1 MKVLTRRFG
10 HLMVLATAAFL
21 APTVARPAE
30 SGEFD
35 PSSVLRSD
43 PPVVVGT
50 YAFDVE
56 RVFGTQTQIVRREA
70 TERQREVAEANA
82 RTFIATQLHA
92 QGIASAKAKTK
103 DDAQKI
109 QAAIAKLPRYV
120 AVDTV
125 KDARC
130 IPGTKK
136 DVMILD
142 TRTASLVDNSV
153 YDLTNPPPVGA
164 TEKFDT
170 RSVEYVGNGL
180 QLPEI
185 GERPPEIAVSRR

>member
-1 MKVLTRRFG
+1 
-10 HLMVLATAAFL
+10 MVLATAAFL
-21 APTVARPAE
+21 APTAARPAE

-35 PSSVLRSD
+35 PSLVLRFD

-56 RVFGTQTQIVRREA
+56 RVFGTQTQLVRREA
-70 TERQREVAEANA
+70 TERQRKVAEANA
-82 RTFIATQLHA
+82 RIFVAAQLHA
-92 QGIASAKAKTK
+92 QGIATAKTKTK
-103 DDAQKI
+103 DDAQKV

-130 IPGTKK
+130 VPGTKK
-136 DVMILD
+136 DVMIWD
-142 TRTASLVDNSV
+142 TRLASLVDNSV
-153 YDLTNPPPVGA
+153 YDVSNPPPVGGI
-164 TEKFDT
+164 EKFDT
-170 RSVEYVGNGL
+170 RSAEYIGNGL

-185 GERPPEIAVSRR
+185 GERPPEIAVMRR